1 MRQEPSDLCSFTN
14 HLVLES
20 LQSVVSVKMP
30 GSSNWI
36 GLTTALPLGLQHAAA
51 DVAKAVWRE
60 VGGIEVGQLDHWWHV
75 ARLSYIARADG
86 SPEALILNC
95 VEGEPDHP
103 SQSAAYTVDI
113 MRRRVKIKKGQQGQQ
128 GYASIP
134 ADCIPLLD
142 RIQEWVE
149 QIPERKEEARRNE
162 ERAQRE
168 AQERQRLAELE
179 RQRVRAA
186 AIEAYEHRL
195 ADFKASKPAPAKK
208 AKLEV
213 KPSVASVSGACPDC
227 AVPLAAC
234 KKCERLSC
242 PRAGCSGQGVD
253 LLLRCLD
260 HDHEIYC
267 GPCREQH
274 RVVDPLKPL
283 LATCSACNEVL
294 CAEQLLFCDGKED
307 EDTPAHDIRVICCL
321 FCQQEAE
328 EEGNPLMFICIGDAC
343 PARQAS
349 TSPKAY
355 VCDGCAQLYGRRCED
370 HPSEWWCERGKC
382 AERALPKC
390 PSCDLPLCP
399 TIRHQACAKC
409 KAPSSCKRCLPT
421 PAEPERLGE
430 SSRDENDDPLDEA
443 SRPTDDTATAVDSPG
458 TVSLI
463 PLHFCS

>member
-1 MRQEPSDLCSFTN
+1 MCIRHEPSDLCSFTN

-30 GSSNWI
+30 GSSSWI
-36 GLTTALPLGLQHAAA
+36 GLTTALPLSLQRAAA

-60 VGGIEVGQLDHWWHV
+60 VGGIEVGQLDHWWHI
-75 ARLSYIARADG
+75 ARLSYIARADS
-86 SPEALILNC
+86 SPEALILNY
-95 VEGEPDHP
+95 VEGEPDYP

-113 MRRRVKIKKGQQGQQ
+113 IRRQVKIKKGQQ

-149 QIPERKEEARRNE
+149 RIPERKEEARRNE

-186 AIEAYEHRL
+186 AIEAYEQRL
-195 ADFKASKPAPAKK
+195 ADFKASQPAPAKK

-213 KPSVASVSGACPDC
+213 KPSVTSVSGACPDC
-227 AVPLAAC
+227 AAPLAAC

-242 PRAGCSGQGVD
+242 PQAGCSGQGVD

-260 HDHEIYC
+260 HDHEIFC
-267 GPCREQH
+267 GPCRKQQ
-274 RVVDPLKPL
+274 RVVNPLKPL
-283 LATCSACNEVL
+283 LAACSAYNKVL
-294 CAEQLLFCDGKED
+294 CAEQLLFCDGKEN
-307 EDTPAHDIRVICCL
+307 EDTPAHDISIIYCL

-328 EEGNPLMFICIGDAC
+328 EEDNPLIFICIGDAC

-349 TSPKAY
+349 TSPKVY
-355 VCDGCAQLYGRRCED
+355 ICDGCAQLYSRRCED
-370 HPSEWWCERGKC
+370 HPSE
-382 AERALPKC
+382 
-390 PSCDLPLCP
+390 
-399 TIRHQACAKC
+399 
-409 KAPSSCKRCLPT
+409 
-421 PAEPERLGE
+421 
-430 SSRDENDDPLDEA
+430 
-443 SRPTDDTATAVDSPG
+443 
-458 TVSLI
+458 
-463 PLHFCS
+463 

>member
-1 MRQEPSDLCSFTN
+1 
-14 HLVLES
+14 
-20 LQSVVSVKMP
+20 MP
-30 GSSNWI
+30 GSSSWI

-86 SPEALILNC
+86 LPEALILNC

-113 MRRRVKIKKGQQGQQ
+113 MRRRVKIKKGQQGS
-128 GYASIP
+128 ASIP

-149 QIPERKEEARRNE
+149 RIPERKEEARRNE

-168 AQERQRLAELE
+168 AQERQRLTELE
-179 RQRVRAA
+179 RQQVRAA

-195 ADFKASKPAPAKK
+195 ADFKASQPAPAKK

-213 KPSVASVSGACPDC
+213 KPLVTSVSGVCLDC
-227 AVPLAAC
+227 AAPLAAC
-234 KKCERLSC
+234 KKCELLSC
-242 PRAGCSGQGVD
+242 PQAGCSGQG
-253 LLLRCLD
+253 
-260 HDHEIYC
+260 
-267 GPCREQH
+267 

-283 LATCSACNEVL
+283 LAACSACNEVL

-307 EDTPAHDIRVICCL
+307 KDTPAHDIRVICCL

-328 EEGNPLMFICIGDAC
+328 EEGDPLMFICIGDAC

-349 TSPKAY
+349 TSPKVY
-355 VCDGCAQLYGRRCED
+355 
-370 HPSEWWCERGKC
+370 WWCECGKC
-382 AERALPKC
+382 AERILPKC

-409 KAPSSCKRCLPT
+409 KAPSSCKHCLPT

-430 SSRDENDDPLDEA
+430 SSGEESDDPLDEA
-443 SRPTDDTATAVDSPG
+443 SRPTGDTATAVDSPG